1 MVNELRIRNV
11 VDRFISVEIAREL
24 NKDAGYR
31 AEHQL
36 GRLID
41 YLGDLPEGGAGGN
54 SNGAMIYQISM
65 LFKEPDDPQT
75 KWSCRALRFLERKSE
90 KQYKALVAWVL
101 FSKRP
106 DPDNELDYH
115 TKERIAVLVGLSRKN
130 FHTNLEAG
138 KCFISELIELSECG
152 VACA

>member
-1 MVNELRIRNV
+1 MVNDLRIKNV

-36 GRLID
+36 GRIIE

-54 SNGAMIYQISM
+54 SNGAMIYQISLM
-65 LFKEPDDPQT
+65 FKEPNDPQT
-75 KWSCRALRFLERKSE
+75 QWACKAMRYIERQNVR
-90 KQYKALVAWVL
+90 QYRALVAWVL
-101 FSKRP
+101 FKNRP
-106 DPDNELDYH
+106 DPVNECGYH
-115 TKERIAVLVGLSRKN
+115 TDERIAATLDISRSAFLKSLKCGKGALSD
-130 FHTNLEAG
+130 
-138 KCFISELIELSECG
+138 LIELSECG